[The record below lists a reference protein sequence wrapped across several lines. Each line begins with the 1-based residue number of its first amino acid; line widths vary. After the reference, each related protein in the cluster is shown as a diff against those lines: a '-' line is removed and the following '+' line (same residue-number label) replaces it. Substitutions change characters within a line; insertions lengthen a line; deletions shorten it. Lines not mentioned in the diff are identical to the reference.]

1 MDGLRRI
8 HRVEIP
14 SSNWFRKMKNL
25 LTRSMYWLFSL
36 AALLVIVYWVKN
48 SPLAVAA
55 YTVAQGDL
63 QAEIMGTGTLD
74 ARIKTTI
81 SPRIQ
86 ERLAEVLVDEGD
98 AVKSGQLLARL
109 DNTELLQQVAVM
121 QATLTNTK
129 TTADR
134 VRTDEARAQAVL
146 QQATLARNRSA
157 ELVYVK
163 AASQEELDKTIE
175 ALNIAQ
181 ADFKR
186 SQFATIEARDQIATT
201 EKNLHLREKQLTF
214 TELRSPYDG
223 LITRRDRD
231 SGVVVVPGTSIL
243 QLIDT
248 REMWIDAWV
257 DETAMAGLAVGQS
270 ARVVFRSE
278 PMKSY
283 PAKVVRLG
291 HEADR
296 ETRELLV
303 NVAVQELPKNWAIGQ
318 RAEVFIETA
327 HHANVVKIPQSFL
340 QWRAG
345 KSGVMVNKQ
354 GKAYWQ
360 NVNLGLVGLSEIEIT
375 QGLTTGEQIIKPIEE
390 LKQAMEDG
398 QAVKIK

>member
-1 MDGLRRI
+1 MRF
-8 HRVEIP
+8 
-14 SSNWFRKMKNL
+14 SNMKKL
-25 LTRSMYWLFSL
+25 LTRSMYWIFSL
-36 AALLVIVYWVKN
+36 AALLVIVYWIKN

-109 DNTELLQQVAVM
+109 DNAELLQQVAVM
-121 QATLTNTK
+121 QATLTNAK
-129 TTADR
+129 TTANR
-134 VRTDEARAQAVL
+134 VRTDEARAQTVL
-146 QQATLARNRSA
+146 QQAVLARNRSA
-157 ELVYVK
+157 ELVHVK
-163 AASQEELDKTIE
+163 AAPQEEFDKAIE
-175 ALNIAQ
+175 ALNIAK
-181 ADFKR
+181 ADVKR

-201 EKNLHLREKQLTF
+201 EENLRLRRQQLSF
-214 TELRSPYDG
+214 TELRSPYNG
-223 LITRRDRD
+223 LVTRRDRD
-231 SGVVVVPGTSIL
+231 PGVVVVSGISIL

-257 DETAMAGLAVGQS
+257 DETAMAGLSVGQS

-303 NVAVQELPKNWAIGQ
+303 NVEVQELPKNWAIGQ

-327 HHANVVKIPQSFL
+327 HHANVVKIPQAFL

-360 NVNLGLVGLSEIEIT
+360 NVSLGLVGLSEIEIT

-398 QAVKIK
+398 QAVKVK

>member
-1 MDGLRRI
+1 
-8 HRVEIP
+8 
-14 SSNWFRKMKNL
+14 MKKL
-25 LTRSMYWLFSL
+25 LTRSMYWIFSL
-36 AALLVIVYWVKN
+36 AALLVIVYWIKN

-109 DNTELLQQVAVM
+109 DNAELLQQVAVM

-146 QQATLARNRSA
+146 QQAVLARNRA
-157 ELVYVK
+157 VELVHIK
-163 AASQEELDKTIE
+163 AASQEELDKATE

-181 ADFKR
+181 ADVKR
-186 SQFATIEARDQIATT
+186 SLFATVEARDQIATA
-201 EKNLHLREKQLTF
+201 EKNLRLREKQLTF
-214 TELRSPYDG
+214 TELRSPYNS
-223 LITRRDRD
+223 LVIRRDRD
-231 SGVVVVPGTSIL
+231 PGVVVVPGTSIL

-257 DETAMAGLAVGQS
+257 DETAMAGLTVGQS

-303 NVAVQELPKNWAIGQ
+303 NVEVQELPKNWAIGQ
-318 RAEVFIETA
+318 RAEIFIKTA
-327 HHANVVKIPQSFL
+327 HHANVVKIPQAFL

-360 NVNLGLVGLSEIEIT
+360 GVSLGLVGLSEIEIT
-375 QGLTTGEQIIKPIEE
+375 QGLTAGEQIIKPIEE

>member
-1 MDGLRRI
+1 
-8 HRVEIP
+8 
-14 SSNWFRKMKNL
+14 MKKL
-25 LTRSMYWLFSL
+25 LTRSMYWIFSL
-36 AALLVIVYWVKN
+36 AALLVIVYWIKN

-109 DNTELLQQVAVM
+109 DNAELLQQVAVM
-121 QATLTNTK
+121 QATLTNAK
-129 TTADR
+129 TTANR
-134 VRTDEARAQAVL
+134 VRTDEARAQTVL
-146 QQATLARNRSA
+146 QQAVLARNRSA
-157 ELVYVK
+157 ELVHVK
-163 AASQEELDKTIE
+163 AAPQEEFDKAIE
-175 ALNIAQ
+175 ALNIAK
-181 ADFKR
+181 ADVKR

-201 EKNLHLREKQLTF
+201 EENLRLRRQQLSF
-214 TELRSPYDG
+214 TELRSPYNG
-223 LITRRDRD
+223 LVTRRDRD
-231 SGVVVVPGTSIL
+231 PGVVVVSGISIL

-257 DETAMAGLAVGQS
+257 DETAMAGLSVGQS

-303 NVAVQELPKNWAIGQ
+303 NVEVQELPKNWAIGQ
-318 RAEVFIETA
+318 RAEIFIKTA
-327 HHANVVKIPQSFL
+327 HHANVVKIPQAFL

-360 NVNLGLVGLSEIEIT
+360 NVSLGLVGLSEIEIT

-398 QAVKIK
+398 QAVKVK

>member
-1 MDGLRRI
+1 
-8 HRVEIP
+8 
-14 SSNWFRKMKNL
+14 MKKL
-25 LTRSMYWLFSL
+25 LTRSTYWILCFI
-36 AALLVIVYWVKN
+36 ALLVMVYWMKN
-48 SPLAVAA
+48 SPLAVVA
-55 YTVAQGDL
+55 YTVTQGDL

-74 ARIKTTI
+74 ARVKTTI

-98 AVKSGQLLARL
+98 TVKSGQLLAQL
-109 DNTELLQQVAVM
+109 DNAELLQQVAVM
-121 QATLTNTK
+121 QATLINAK
-129 TTADR
+129 TTANR
-134 VRTDEARAQAVL
+134 VRTDEARAQTVL
-146 QQATLARNRSA
+146 QQAVLARNRSA
-157 ELVYVK
+157 ELVHVK
-163 AASQEELDKTIE
+163 AASQEELDKTNE

-181 ADFKR
+181 ADLKR

-201 EKNLHLREKQLTF
+201 EENLRLRRQQLSF

-223 LITRRDRD
+223 LVIRRDRD
-231 SGVVVVPGTSIL
+231 PGVIAVPGISIL

-257 DETAMAGLAVGQS
+257 DETAIAELSVGQS

-278 PMKSY
+278 PARSY

-340 QWRAG
+340 QWRSG
-345 KSGVMVNKQ
+345 KSGVIVNKQ

-360 NVNLGLVGLSEIEIT
+360 NVSLGLTGLSEIEIT
-375 QGLTTGEQIIKPIEE
+375 QGLTVGEQIIKPTEE

>member
-1 MDGLRRI
+1 
-8 HRVEIP
+8 
-14 SSNWFRKMKNL
+14 MKKL
-25 LTRSMYWLFSL
+25 LTRSMYWIFSL
-36 AALLVIVYWVKN
+36 AALLVIVYWIKN

-109 DNTELLQQVAVM
+109 DNAELLQQVAVM
-121 QATLTNTK
+121 QATLTNAK
-129 TTADR
+129 TTANR
-134 VRTDEARAQAVL
+134 VRTDEARAQTVL
-146 QQATLARNRSA
+146 QQAVLARNRSA
-157 ELVYVK
+157 ELVHVK
-163 AASQEELDKTIE
+163 AAPQEEFDKAIE
-175 ALNIAQ
+175 ALNIAK
-181 ADFKR
+181 ADVKR

-201 EKNLHLREKQLTF
+201 EENLRLRRQQLSF
-214 TELRSPYDG
+214 TELRSPYNG
-223 LITRRDRD
+223 LVTRRDRD
-231 SGVVVVPGTSIL
+231 PGVVVVSGISIL

-257 DETAMAGLAVGQS
+257 DETAMAGLSVGQS

-303 NVAVQELPKNWAIGQ
+303 NVEVQELPKNWAIGQ

-327 HHANVVKIPQSFL
+327 HHANVVKIPQAFL

-360 NVNLGLVGLSEIEIT
+360 NVSLGLVGLSEIEIT

-398 QAVKIK
+398 QAVKVK